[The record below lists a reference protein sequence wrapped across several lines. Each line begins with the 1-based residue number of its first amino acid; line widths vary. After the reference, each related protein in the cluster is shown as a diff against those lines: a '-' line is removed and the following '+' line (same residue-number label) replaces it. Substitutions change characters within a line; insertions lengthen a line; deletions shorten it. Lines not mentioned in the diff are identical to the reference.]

1 MGDDLS
7 SKISEAAQGP
17 KSASVDGVSVEQQPI
32 ADLIKADQY
41 LEGKKASK
49 KASMGLR
56 LGRIVP
62 PGSV

>member
-1 MGDDLS
+1 MGDELTDR
-7 SKISEAAQGP
+7 ISEAARGP

-32 ADLIKADQY
+32 RDLIKADQY
-41 LEGKKASK
+41 LEGKKAAK

-56 LGRIVP
+56 FGRIVP